1 MAATFIPVSTLTIFG
16 VERGTIYIP
25 SLKTLVSALFFQA
38 SLEPVIAS
46 STFRHTTGIDSLTS
60 LKLSISTFLNT
71 LTELNQKK
79 LALNSTAL
87 TETGLDQAHGSTCL

>member
-46 STFRHTTGIDSLTS
+46 STFTHTTGIDALTS
-60 LKLSISTFLNT
+60 LKVSISTFLNT
-71 LTELNQKK
+71 LSGADHKIWL
-79 LALNSTAL
+79 
-87 TETGLDQAHGSTCL
+87 